1 MMTLGNKFK
10 ECAAK
15 AWDYGFKD
23 MYIALVQS
31 QDRYLIIRVDDVFE
45 GGFKSED
52 IYYGFNFPFAPI
64 TQKMADILYE
74 KISKNEDIAAVELN
88 LVKEGRFDKKKGN

>member
-1 MMTLGNKFK
+1 MEKLCGAFRK
-10 ECAAK
+10 CAEK

-31 QDRYLIIRVDDVFE
+31 QDRYLIIRIDEVYD

-64 TQKMADILYE
+64 TQKMSEILYE

-88 LVKEGRFDKKKGN
+88 LVKEGQFNKNKGN